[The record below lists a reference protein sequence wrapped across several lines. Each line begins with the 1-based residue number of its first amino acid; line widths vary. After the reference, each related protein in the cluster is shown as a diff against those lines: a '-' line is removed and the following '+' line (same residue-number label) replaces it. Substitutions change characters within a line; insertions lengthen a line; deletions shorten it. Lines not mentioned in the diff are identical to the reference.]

1 MFKQSAWDVRDTTR
15 VAAFA
20 ALIAVLGLPGALPVF
35 GGAVP
40 ITLQTLGVMLAGT
53 ILGPWRGAAAV
64 LTFEALVLVGLPL
77 LSGGRGGAGV
87 FVGPSAGYL
96 IGWIFGV
103 FVIGI
108 IAFAGSGR
116 PHWWR
121 TAAACITGGILVVY
135 AFGIPIQALVT
146 RLPLAETALTS
157 TVFLPGDVVKA
168 VLATAITLTLW
179 RAYPRAFSRRL
190 AQRQPVRTDVAA

>member
-1 MFKQSAWDVRDTTR
+1 MNRESAWGVRDTTR

-20 ALIAVLGLPGALPVF
+20 ALITVLGLPGAIPVF

-53 ILGPWRGAAAV
+53 ILGPSRGAASV
-64 LTFEALVLVGLPL
+64 LVFEALVLIGLPL

-96 IGWIFGV
+96 LGWIFGV
-103 FVIGI
+103 VVIGAMTSI
-108 IAFAGSGR
+108 GARGPR
-116 PHWWR
+116 PWR
-121 TAAACITGGILVVY
+121 TAAACVTGGIVVIY
-135 AFGIPIQALVT
+135 AVGIPVQALVT

-157 TVFLPGDVVKA
+157 TVFLAGDIVKT
-168 VLATAITLTLW
+168 VLATVITLTLW
-179 RAYPRAFSRRL
+179 RAYPRAFDRRISSK
-190 AQRQPVRTDVAA
+190 RPVAVDLTP

>member
-1 MFKQSAWDVRDTTR
+1 MYRQAAWDVRDTTR

-20 ALIAVLGLPGALPVF
+20 ALIAVLGLPGAVPVF

-64 LTFEALVLVGLPL
+64 ITFEALVLIGLPIV
-77 LSGGRGGAGV
+77 SGGRGGAGM

-96 IGWIFGV
+96 LGWIFGV
-103 FVIGI
+103 VVVGA
-108 IAFAGSGR
+108 IASVGSGR
-116 PHWWR
+116 PRWWR
-121 TAAACITGGILVVY
+121 TAVACVTGGILVVY

-157 TVFLPGDVVKA
+157 TVFLPGDIVKA
-168 VLATAITLTLW
+168 ALATIITRTLW
-179 RAYPRAFSRRL
+179 RAYPRAFTLRI
-190 AQRQPVRTDVAA
+190 APKHPAKTDVSA

>member
-1 MFKQSAWDVRDTTR
+1 MVKQAAWDVRDTTR

-20 ALIAVLGLPGALPVF
+20 ALIAVLGLPGAVPVF

-64 LTFEALVLVGLPL
+64 LTLDVLVLIGLPL

-87 FVGPSAGYL
+87 FVGPTAGYL
-96 IGWIFGV
+96 IGWILGA
-103 FVIGI
+103 FVVGAISV
-108 IAFAGSGR
+108 AGSLR
-116 PHWWR
+116 PTWWR

-135 AFGIPIQALVT
+135 ACGIPVQALVT
-146 RLPLAETALTS
+146 RLPLAQTALTS
-157 TVFLPGDVVKA
+157 VVFLPGDLIKV

-179 RAYPRAFSRRL
+179 RAYPRAFSRRVIN
-190 AQRQPVRTDVAA
+190 R

>member
-1 MFKQSAWDVRDTTR
+1 MYTQAAWDVRDTTR

-20 ALIAVLGLPGALPVF
+20 ALIAVLGLPGAVPVF

-64 LTFEALVLVGLPL
+64 LTFEALVLIGLPIV
-77 LSGGRGGAGV
+77 SGGRGGAGM

-96 IGWIFGV
+96 LGWIFGV
-103 FVIGI
+103 VVIGA
-108 IAFAGSGR
+108 IASVGSGR
-116 PHWWR
+116 PRWWH
-121 TAAACITGGILVVY
+121 TAMACVAGGILVVY

-157 TVFLPGDVVKA
+157 TVFLPGDIVKA
-168 VLATAITLTLW
+168 VLATIITLTLW
-179 RAYPRAFSRRL
+179 RAYPRAFTLRI
-190 AQRQPVRTDVAA
+190 AQKHPAKTDVSA